1 MYKKTICCERSEQ
14 ASRVKRVM
22 ESETHKDRMHLRAL
36 RGDQSAVEIHKAIID
51 YQFQEVFQPHW
62 FGSIQW
68 QPFITDYTEAQ
79 KEAGHF
85 RNKFLCALL
94 DTKPTKLPNP
104 PERPR
109 MVWFHEK
116 APVLINPKDTKSP
129 KFKIAYHSHFH
140 LGECPRPYDSW
151 IQLDWLIRN
160 KVGKGFHRLS
170 TNNSKENKGF
180 VLKPWIRAHHA
191 HYNLKDYYRF
201 KHQQDSDL
209 VLDISRNSDLEF
221 PRD

>member
-1 MYKKTICCERSEQ
+1 MNNKTLCCERGEQ
-14 ASRVKRVM
+14 PSRVKRVM
-22 ESETHKDRMHLRAL
+22 ESETHKDRMDL
-36 RGDQSAVEIHKAIID
+36 RGLWGIQSPVEIHKAIIE

-79 KEAGHF
+79 QEAGHF

-109 MVWFHEK
+109 MIWFHER
-116 APVLINPKDTKSP
+116 ALVLINPKDTKNP
-129 KFKIAYHSHFH
+129 KYKIAYHSHFH

-180 VLKPWIRAHHA
+180 VLKPWIREHHA

-201 KHQQDSDL
+201 RHQGDSDL

-221 PRD
+221 SRD

>member
-1 MYKKTICCERSEQ
+1 MIKSRDDCERSEQ
-14 ASRVKRVM
+14 HSRARRVNGT
-22 ESETHKDRMHLRAL
+22 STHEDGIDIRHLRGIRSTAE
-36 RGDQSAVEIHKAIID
+36 VHKVVIE
-51 YQFQEVFQPHW
+51 YQFQEVFTPHW

-68 QPFITDYTEAQ
+68 QPFITEYTAAV
-79 KEAGHF
+79 KEANHF

-94 DTKPTKLPNP
+94 DTKPTKIPDP
-104 PERPR
+104 PDRPR
-109 MVWFHEK
+109 MIWFHEK
-116 APVLINPKDTKSP
+116 APVLINPNDNKNP
-129 KFKIAYHSHFH
+129 RYKIAYHSHFH

-160 KVGKGFHRLS
+160 RVGKGFHRLS

-180 VLKPWIRAHHA
+180 VLKPWVQEHHA

-201 KHQQDSDL
+201 KRHQDADM

-221 PRD
+221 PED

>member
-1 MYKKTICCERSEQ
+1 MNNSTKTCERSEQ
-14 ASRVKRVM
+14 PSRVKRVM
-22 ESETHKDRMHLRAL
+22 ESETHKDRMDL
-36 RGDQSAVEIHKAIID
+36 RGLRGVQSAVEIHKAFID

-109 MVWFHEK
+109 MIWFHER
-116 APVLINPKDTKSP
+116 ALVLINPKDTKNP
-129 KFKIAYHSHFH
+129 RYKIVYQGWQGVPSV
-140 LGECPRPYDSW
+140 
-151 IQLDWLIRN
+151 I
-160 KVGKGFHRLS
+160 
-170 TNNSKENKGF
+170 
-180 VLKPWIRAHHA
+180 
-191 HYNLKDYYRF
+191 
-201 KHQQDSDL
+201 HQQL
-209 VLDISRNSDLEF
+209 QREQRIR
-221 PRD
+221 P